1 MIPFQYMF
9 EVASRAFSLFAED
22 YLGSGL
28 GSAGA
33 SSLLA
38 A

>member
-9 EVASRAFSLFAED
+9 GVASRAFSPFAED

-28 GSAGA
+28 SAGA